1 MRRLSSLCA
10 AVLVLL
16 ATPVLAQPPGATL
29 RLTVVD
35 PTGAVLAN
43 AAVTL
48 AGTDDATRAVKREE
62 HTDATGI
69 ATIGQLT
76 PGRYIIDASFPGF
89 ETRRLTDVR
98 LRNGENKQ
106 LLLLPLQKMETSIE
120 VGQDK
125 QEAAASRG
133 TTFGTTLTRE
143 QMEALSDDP
152 TELRQQ
158 LQDMAG
164 PGAIIRI
171 DSFEGGALPAKA
183 MIKSIRI
190 SRDQF
195 AAEYHSAGGV
205 AIDIVTQ
212 PGLGRMQYFS
222 NLRAR
227 GSGLDGRSPFTPTRG
242 PEQNV
247 NYGFGMFGALVKNRA
262 SMNMNIFGIES
273 YDTPN
278 LNVALATGT
287 RAEALGVRAP
297 RDFLNLNAQVDYAVT
312 LDQLVR
318 LGYSTNRVHNENMGV
333 GGYDEEERAFS
344 LENRVHNVRLQQL
357 GPVGRRAFL
366 RSRLLFSWTDSSRQS
381 ATEAI
386 TIQVHDAF
394 TRGGAQVSGG
404 QHSKTING
412 QADLDYVRGRHSWRT
427 GIWLDSAG
435 YRSDDSSNYLGTYTF
450 ENLDEFIDHRPRSF
464 TRRIGDPNIRYRT
477 LQGAVYVQ
485 DDIRVRKNLTL
496 SPGVRYEALT
506 HVRDYDNIAPR
517 FGITWAP
524 FASGKTTLRGSS
536 GIFYDWLNNG
546 TYEQTVRVDG
556 VRQQE
561 LNILDPVFD
570 LNGVI
575 GPDSG
580 AIGIVPPTNRYFLGS
595 DFKSPRLT
603 RISAG
608 IDEAFTKLVRVAAT
622 YSYTRGTSVARGL
635 NLNAPVDGVRPDPT
649 LANIVEVVSDGQSRQ
664 HQLALDATINPG
676 ALMAVSSTAP
686 LVSWKRTTL
695 FANYVLAKLEDN
707 TDGAFSLPA
716 TGVLAT
722 EWGPGANDI
731 RNRFNAAFNNQIIRN
746 LLLSFFVNATTG
758 GAYTLRTGSDDNGD
772 LVFNDRPA
780 GVGRNTLRMPLQYTL
795 NAQFGYSFAFG
806 KITTPQPPGIGV
818 FGGGASATVRTVE
831 QSNARYR
838 LNFYLSVQNLTN
850 RANYQGY
857 SGVMTSPFFARPTT
871 VSPMRKVDVG
881 TSLNF

>member
-1 MRRLSSLCA
+1 MKWFATLCA
-10 AVLVLL
+10 AALVAF
-16 ATPVLAQPPGATL
+16 ATPVVAQSPGATL

-35 PTGAVLAN
+35 PTGAVLAD
-43 AAVTL
+43 AAVTV
-48 AGTDDATRAVKREE
+48 AGSDDATRSAKREGR
-62 HTDATGI
+62 TDATGI

-76 PGRYIIDASFPGF
+76 PGRYIIEASFPGF
-89 ETRRLTDVR
+89 ETHRLTDVR
-98 LRNGENKQ
+98 LRNGDNKQ
-106 LLLLPLQKMETSIE
+106 VLLLPLQKMETSVE

-133 TTFGTTLTRE
+133 QTFGTTLTRE

-152 TELRQQ
+152 AELRQQ

-164 PGAIIRI
+164 PGAVIRV

-212 PGLGRMQYFS
+212 PGLGRMQYFT

-227 GSGLDGRSPFTPTRG
+227 SSGLDGRSPFTPTRG
-242 PEQNV
+242 PEQNI
-247 NYGFGMFGALVKNRA
+247 NYGFGMFGALLKNKA
-262 SMNMNIFGIES
+262 SMNLFIFGIDS

-278 LNVALATGT
+278 LNVALTTGT
-287 RAEALGVRAP
+287 RAEALRVRAP
-297 RDFLNLNAQVDYAVT
+297 RDVLNVNAQVDYAVT

-318 LGYSTNRVHNENMGV
+318 VGYSTNFVHNENMGV
-333 GGYDEEERAFS
+333 GGYDEEERGFS
-344 LENRVHNVRLQQL
+344 LENRVHNLRLQQL

-366 RSRLLFSWTDSSRQS
+366 RSRLLFSWTDSARQS

-404 QHSKTING
+404 QHSKTINV
-412 QADLDYVRGRHSWRT
+412 QSDLDYVRGLHSWRT
-427 GIWLDSAG
+427 GIWLDSGG
-435 YRSDDSSNYLGTYTF
+435 YRSDDTSNYLGTYTF
-450 ENLDEFIDHRPRSF
+450 ENLDAFIAGRPRSF

-485 DDIRVRKNLTL
+485 DDIRLRKNLTI
-496 SPGVRYEALT
+496 SPGVRYEALS
-506 HVRDYDNIAPR
+506 HVHDYDNVGPR

-524 FASGKTTLRGSS
+524 FASGKTTLRASA
-536 GIFYDWLNNG
+536 GIFYDWLNNS

-561 LNILDPVFD
+561 LNILDPGFPEPGAF
-570 LNGVI
+570 GVT
-575 GPDSG
+575 
-580 AIGIVPPTNRYFLGS
+580 GIVPPTNRYFLGS

-603 RISAG
+603 RVSAG
-608 IDEAFTKLVRVAAT
+608 VDEAFTKLVRVAAT
-622 YSYTRGTSVARGL
+622 YSHTRGTSVARGV
-635 NLNAPVDGVRPDPT
+635 NLNAPAGGLRPDLT
-649 LANIVEVVSDGQSRQ
+649 LANIVEVVSDAESRQ

-676 ALMAVSSTAP
+676 ALMALSSTAP
-686 LVSWKRTTL
+686 LVSWKRATV
-695 FANYVLAKLEDN
+695 FANYVVSKLEDN
-707 TDGAFSLPA
+707 SDGAFSLPA
-716 TGVLAT
+716 TGVLAA
-722 EWGPGANDI
+722 EWGPAANDV
-731 RNRFNAAFNNQIIRN
+731 RNRFNAAFNNQIVRN
-746 LLLSFFVNATTG
+746 LLLSFFVNATSG
-758 GAYTLRTGSDDNGD
+758 GAYTVRTGSDDNGD

-780 GVGRNTLRMPLQYTL
+780 GVGRNTLRMPSQFTL
-795 NAQFGYSFAFG
+795 NTQVGYSFAFG
-806 KITTPQPPGIGV
+806 KIATPQPPGIGV
-818 FGGGASATVRTVE
+818 FGGGAAATVRTIE

-838 LNFYLSVQNLTN
+838 LNVFVSVQNLTN

-857 SGVMTSPFFARPTT
+857 SGVLTSPFFARPTT

-881 TSLNF
+881 TSLSF